1 MFPHPFTHQSPTYT
15 PFSTGIY
22 TVTPGL
28 TLLSKADFGNGDLDK
43 KIFQLDNCYPI
54 FIEHKIYLAKTQ
66 PQRHILS
73 HNLNHSL
80 ATTITQF
87 IKQTLA
93 TEYNLTLPEK
103 LTYPTNPFPQSALEL
118 DTLALYLQEDL
129 AIIQQTKTPTKTPTT
144 IETPPSNII
153 RYLHISSPNYWAPEE
168 KIGKTFAQIH
178 APVAG
183 MDLSLEH
190 KIVNAITTKGPYVR
204 FAWGITTDTHLNHH
218 PNPPPNT
225 QKQLWHGR
233 TFDKN
238 NPQAYL
244 RIERQVTVPFPEHN
258 AALFLIHPYFTDITT
273 LSKDHKTQL
282 LNAISSMTTE
292 QKQYKGLTGKDELIN
307 WIETEI

>member
-1 MFPHPFTHQSPTYT
+1 MYHSLPLTYQSPIYT

-22 TVTPGL
+22 SVTPGL
-28 TLLSKADFGNGDLDK
+28 TILAKADFGNGPIDQ
-43 KIFQLDNCYPI
+43 KIFQIDNCYPS
-54 FIEHKIYLAKTQ
+54 FIENKIHLTKTQ

-93 TEYNLTLPEK
+93 TEYDLTLPTQ
-103 LTYPTNPFPQSALEL
+103 LTYPTNPFPNSPFEL
-118 DTLALYLQEDL
+118 DTLTLYIQEDL
-129 AIIQQTKTPTKTPTT
+129 AIIEQTSD
-144 IETPPSNII
+144 SNII

-183 MDLSLEH
+183 MDLTLEQ

-204 FAWGITTDTHLNHH
+204 FAWGITTDTQLNHH
-218 PNPPPNT
+218 PLPPPDT
-225 QKQLWHGR
+225 PSELWHGR
-233 TFDKN
+233 TF
-238 NPQAYL
+238 NPSNPKAYL
-244 RIERQVTVPFPEHN
+244 RIERQVTIPFPQHN
-258 AALFLIHPYFTDITT
+258 AALFLIHPYFTDIAT
-273 LSKDHKTQL
+273 LSKEHKLSL
-282 LNAISSMTTE
+282 LNAINSMTTK
-292 QKQYKGLTGKDELIN
+292 QKEYKGLTDKEELIT